1 MNESLTS
8 RRRFL
13 QSLGLVTGALATGA
27 FSLSSLAKAEE
38 AAPSTGKLEIQP
50 YLQNPTHDAMT
61 ICYLSQD
68 ARDVKVLLG
77 SPKSASTKA
86 IRAIGTAI
94 PETNW
99 TIWKARATGLK
110 AGEIYNYSVSY
121 KVGNEE
127 KSSAKYS
134 FTPLNLAAPDVY
146 AIAINDGHDHLEGLE
161 TLLKNTTPGNY
172 QFSLLLG
179 DMWND
184 PSPKDNAERVFKTM
198 EGYVRLL
205 DASNRPLFYIRG
217 NHDTRGGFADKLSY
231 LFDLPNNRPASKLA
245 DQNAYYDFQCGPVWF
260 ISPDAG
266 EDGDKRAEMFQAYR
280 QRQIPWLKKIFG
292 QSPAARKAPWR
303 VLALH
308 IPLYNPGGWDQP
320 DALKRWEPV
329 FEKEH
334 IDLMIAGHDH
344 TPRYVEKEKPFKR
357 DGKEEVIAPYPVL
370 IGGGPGNGSTIMLI
384 KADAKNLNAR
394 LLSID
399 NKELWNVKLT
409 K

>member
-27 FSLSSLAKAEE
+27 FSLSSLAQAEE
-38 AAPSTGKLEIQP
+38 GTAEKLEILP

-77 SPKSASTKA
+77 SPNSSSTKT

-94 PETNW
+94 PKTNW

-110 AGEIYNYSVSY
+110 AGAIYNYSVSY
-121 KVGNEE
+121 KIANEE
-127 KSSAKYS
+127 KTSAKYS
-134 FTPLNLAAPDVY
+134 FTPLNPAAPDVH
-146 AIAINDGHDHLEGLE
+146 AIAINDVHDNLEGLE
-161 TLLKNTTPGNY
+161 TLLKNTAPGDY

-184 PSPKDNAERVFKTM
+184 PSPKNNAERVFKTM

-205 DASNRPLFYIRG
+205 DASNRPMFYNRG
-217 NHDTRGGFADKLSY
+217 NHDTRGGYAEELSY
-231 LFDLPNNRPASKLA
+231 LFDLANNRPSSKLA
-245 DQNAYYDFQCGPVWF
+245 DQNAFYDFRCGPIWF
-260 ISPDAG
+260 ICPDAG

-292 QSPAARKAPWR
+292 QSPARKAPWR
-303 VLALH
+303 VLSLH

-344 TPRYVEKEKPFKR
+344 TPRYVEKEKPFKLK
-357 DGKEEVIAPYPVL
+357 GKEEETAIAPYPVL
-370 IGGGPGNGSTIMLI
+370 IGGGPGKGGTMMVI

-394 LLSID
+394 LLNID
-399 NKELWNVKLT
+399 NKELWNIKLT